1 LLIDLT
7 LSIFT
12 SEDVIFTPSFNIERA
27 SEMFQAAICQN
38 DWPLCAKRLAAQC
51 RLSVKCCAMKRHME
65 GTVCRRKTLKIPH
78 GNMSQVISQK
88 MTILV
93 FLSDSRPQKQNSVDQ
108 IGPDP
113 FFCVSFLYSKATPL
127 ENVREAI

>member
-1 LLIDLT
+1 MIPTAVASLLCNSGWRHFPHKARQIEQAPL
-7 LSIFT
+7 FT
-12 SEDVIFTPSFNIERA
+12 KVSGDP
-27 SEMFQAAICQN
+27 N

-51 RLSVKCCAMKRHME
+51 RLSVKCCAMKIHME

-78 GNMSQVISQK
+78 GNTSQVISQK

-108 IGPDP
+108 IGPHP
-113 FFCVSFLYSKATPL
+113 FFCVSF
-127 ENVREAI
+127 